1 MFLPTQRHTQLDQL
15 LQYKGNSSWQ
25 HCKQS
30 RFKNNHPQRV
40 DSTHREIAFLFTN
53 RAIYCFHYHKR
64 MNTRELTPFWH
75 SEVKACPKR
84 CLQAPPVVSHP
95 VSHKDTLQYGQK
107 VREAPEQAPRT
118 RLTTK
123 QHLRNWHQPIIVT
136 GFRESCRIVLASQ
149 QHLWLSLQNTAQQ
162 TSPNVTLTDRQ
173 QRVATRTGVQWHDHQ
188 MLLML
193 LPTSR
198 EPSTVSTAR

>member
-1 MFLPTQRHTQLDQL
+1 MPHFAGLRGLSWSSLCVYTCLRLSSTSNGCFCLHKKHTQLDQL

-64 MNTRELTPFWH
+64 MNTRERTPFWH

-107 VREAPEQAPRT
+107 VREAPEQ
-118 RLTTK
+118 
-123 QHLRNWHQPIIVT
+123 
-136 GFRESCRIVLASQ
+136 G
-149 QHLWLSLQNTAQQ
+149 
-162 TSPNVTLTDRQ
+162 
-173 QRVATRTGVQWHDHQ
+173 
-188 MLLML
+188 
-193 LPTSR
+193 
-198 EPSTVSTAR
+198 